1 MGRNPPAKP
10 YEVLSVSTRGR
21 FFLIFLYSVG
31 QAPTKKVRE
40 EKGPK
45 GGYKIL
51 KFIPG
56 LTDML
61 SKCAEMHF
69 RNSASRRGIPD
80 AHMLSAAI
88 LLKRWDVVCPL
99 LQFHSVRMKKPYGK
113 EGCP

>member
-61 SKCAEMHF
+61 SKCV
-69 RNSASRRGIPD
+69 RNAFQKQCFSLGNPRCPHAVCSNPTETVGRR
-80 AHMLSAAI
+80 LSTATI
-88 LLKRWDVVCPL
+88 SQR
-99 LQFHSVRMKKPYGK
+99 
-113 EGCP
+113 